1 MSAIFSVLIFE
12 TDFFFFLKHLNKR
25 SDTPDLVSGKKKKI
39 HTYRGENDL
48 AEVKKRNSITPNNE
62 RNENKEAT
70 AAEVPS
76 FSSWLMILFSASNDF
91 KNITK

>member
-1 MSAIFSVLIFE
+1 M
-12 TDFFFFLKHLNKR
+12 FFFFLEHFNKR
-25 SDTPDLVSGKKKKI
+25 KKTPVIFLGKKKKKI